1 MLAYNRNWPFNSF
14 LFSLLSI
21 SMGMNK
27 KLYVYIL
34 TIHRYTVYVSIH
46 CQTNVQTGLNATNKY
61 GEKGEW
67 KKKNESRHAHSTI
80 RMLIHYK
87 IKSNRIRKDHD
98 WCVSA
103 PMCIVKNV
111 QHIECIYI
119 YFVCMAL
126 FRFFLIFCFVCRFIF
141 FTFLLI
147 SSFYIFLLI
156 PYSLF
161 NMYCVCI

>member
-1 MLAYNRNWPFNSF
+1 M
-14 LFSLLSI
+14 
-21 SMGMNK
+21 
-27 KLYVYIL
+27 
-34 TIHRYTVYVSIH
+34 
-46 CQTNVQTGLNATNKY
+46 
-61 GEKGEW
+61 

-161 NMYCVCI
+161 NMYCVCIQFYRLSCVQVSCVLKCMLNRFSTSYLYGALHLYHHIVYNLYHI